1 MTYNEAKKAFDGQSP
16 VKHKG
21 IEYKHI
27 NAIVFR
33 RIDGEK
39 VIQLELQDKKAKS
52 VTVARLEAVSL

>member
-1 MTYNEAKKAFDGQSP
+1 MTYNEAKKAFNDQSP